1 MKDFVKIYQIA
12 VNCSYQIKD
21 PILIRHFLL
30 ETVEEINNVFIKP
43 YRVNF
48 WNETFNY
55 FADQNEAY
63 LKEKELYNDDGTIND
78 FKLEE
83 CLEYLEKL
91 VRSWSF
97 SKKHFITPKEIEPNL
112 PTLYL

>member
-1 MKDFVKIYQIA
+1 MFSLK
-12 VNCSYQIKD
+12 
-21 PILIRHFLL
+21 
-30 ETVEEINNVFIKP
+30 NNKP

-78 FKLEE
+78 LKLEE

-97 SKKHFITPKEIEPNL
+97 SKKLFITPKEIEPNL
-112 PTLYL
+112 PSLYL